1 MSVDFTSA
9 AWLIACRVKALAM
22 AQGVLIAMLGFACAV
37 PAQAH
42 ESRPAYLQLTI
53 SEPDG
58 VRLLFK
64 VPALGNLRLGLYPR
78 LPDNCDRLGDPLTT
92 LENNAFTE
100 RAQYRCKGG
109 LWGKSVG
116 MDGLSSTLTDVLV
129 RVERADGSTQLTR
142 MTPAAPVITVEAS
155 TGLLTTAGTYLA
167 IGVEHILS
175 GIDHLLF
182 VLVLLLLV
190 KGTRKLIWTITAF
203 TAAHSMTLAAAT
215 LGVVTVPQAP
225 IEAVITLS
233 IVFVASEIIHTRR
246 GGSGLV
252 QQEPWIIAF
261 AFGLLHGFGFAGAL
275 VEVGLPEQSLPL
287 ALLFFNLGVEIG
299 QLLFILAALS
309 LIGLGRRFIQ
319 RQPVWLPLATTY
331 SIGIVAAFWTIERVF
346 NF

>member
-1 MSVDFTSA
+1 MRIGASWVM
-9 AWLIACRVKALAM
+9 IAL
-22 AQGVLIAMLGFACAV
+22 LGIVCVFPV
-37 PAQAH
+37 QAH

-58 VRLLFK
+58 VGLLFK
-64 VPALGNLRLGLYPR
+64 VPALGDRRLGLYPR
-78 LPDNCDRLGDPLTT
+78 LPDNCDRLGAPLST
-92 LENNAFTE
+92 LENNAYTE

-109 LWGKSVG
+109 LTGKSVS

-129 RVERADGSTQLTR
+129 RVERADGSTQVTR
-142 MTPAAPVITVEAS
+142 MTPAKPAITIEAS
-155 TGLLTTAGTYLA
+155 AGLLETAETYLA

-182 VLVLLLLV
+182 VLALLLLV

-203 TAAHSMTLAAAT
+203 TAAHSLTLAAAT

-233 IVFVASEIIHTRR
+233 IMFVASEIIHARR
-246 GGSGLV
+246 GRPGLA
-252 QQEPWIIAF
+252 QNKPWIIAF
-261 AFGLLHGFGFAGAL
+261 VFGLLHGLGFAGAL
-275 VEVGLPEQSLPL
+275 IEVGLPEQSLPL
-287 ALLFFNLGVEIG
+287 ALLFFNIGVEIG
-299 QLLFILAALS
+299 QLLFIVAALS
-309 LIGLGRRFIQ
+309 LIALVRRFIH
-319 RQPVWLPLATTY
+319 RPPVWFPPATAY